1 MIYVINFVNSVV
13 NIAIWTDNDLDG
25 AASALALKLIYK
37 HKASNF
43 FIKDTNDHDLVG
55 YIKGWIEQNYDN
67 YDRIFITDL
76 FIPDELVPYVDKPKV
91 VIIDHHK
98 SHIEVINRYKKAALC
113 MQIYT
118 SCAKLIWDKFNKGRQ
133 IDNQAI
139 DTLFN
144 IVDDYDSYQLKYS
157 ETLKLNAVYHSFN
170 KPRVDKFIERFEN
183 GFNEFNIQEQNAI
196 KLYYNKLK
204 DQINSVSYFTGTLKG
219 YKVVSCCA
227 EFAINELAHFS
238 LKKFNADIAFVVM
251 PNTMSVSIRKNKDTC
266 DINLAKLAEI
276 LCDGGGHE
284 YAAGGKITDK
294 FLSFTKTLTNV

>member
-1 MIYVINFVNSVV
+1 MK
-13 NIAIWTDNDLDG
+13 IAIWTDNDLDG

-37 HKASNF
+37 HKADTF

-55 YIKGWIEQNYDN
+55 YIKGWITQNYEL

-76 FIPDELVPYVDKPKV
+76 FVPDELIPYIDKPKV
-91 VIIDHHK
+91 VVIDHHT
-98 SHIEVINRYKKAALC
+98 SHIEVSHRYKNATVCIQA
-113 MQIYT
+113 YT
-118 SCAKLIWDKFNKGRQ
+118 SCVKLIWDKFNKNRA
-133 IDNQAI
+133 IDNPEI

-144 IVDDYDSYQLKYS
+144 IVDDYDSYQLKYN

-170 KPRVDKFIERFEN
+170 KPRVDKFIERFEE
-183 GFNEFNIQEQNAI
+183 GFNDFNIQEQNAI

-204 DQINSVSYFTGTLKG
+204 DQLNTVTYYTGSLKG

-227 EFAINELAHFS
+227 DFAINELAHFS
-238 LKKFNADIAFVVM
+238 LKKFNADIAFIVM
-251 PNTMSVSIRKNKDTC
+251 PNTMSVSIRKNKDRC

-276 LCDGGGHE
+276 LCDGGGHV

-294 FLSFTKTLTNV
+294 FLNFTKTLVSV